1 MTPRRRIRLRR
12 AARFTFWAAGA
23 FLVAFLLFLTVRLIA
38 QDPSPETANRL
49 DVAVAVSGILGG
61 LATVATLAL
70 NVNKARRP
78 RGKRESLLS
87 PHLVEDDLLVD
98 RADEMR
104 DLVTRIGSERIV
116 NCHGQRGAGKSFLL
130 SHLTDVINGHRDP
143 SRGHLVP
150 RGISA
155 ALYFDLADAVGF
167 EQLGTRVCRESL
179 GRTEG
184 SWDDFVEYAKDEFG
198 SRRVLLVLDNV
209 NTPGLWPALGT
220 AVYRY
225 LARRPTDKVV
235 FGSIDPVVLD
245 NLTVEPVSLSGLDPV
260 AIEEL
265 VVARGGEPD
274 RGFLDELHGQ
284 YDGLPFYVR
293 LLTSYAGVLEGDRRT
308 LAVDSV
314 IDGQVIP
321 ELAPETRRLL
331 SYASLFAV
339 VTRQVSLGDLEQC
352 PLANL
357 EAEVDVARRLSL
369 ISPIPEVGQRQI
381 RVHDLVRDAVLRGL
395 DAEVS
400 EAAALLFERAYEQ
413 ERKIEAAFYLMF
425 ADPEEIGAKRFDEVF
440 GYVVRESVASRN
452 YAVLANLQERAK
464 QSVRVMRFLAADRD
478 RHDLFC
484 FGCASELAALGHY
497 PEAEEALH
505 ASSIVNARKGRQ
517 LQFDSELQPELR
529 FLEADLIHLLTRF
542 DEAAV
547 MFEELGEWAGAND
560 RGSLQARCTW
570 AHAHV
575 LRHQGRNLDRILELF
590 EEAISLGEEF
600 DVLFAR
606 AQSIAGASGIKIVT
620 GSVPD
625 DEEDRLTAI
634 EAEIAASMSHDGY
647 MLRIWKAQSRLAW
660 YRGDR
665 ERAFEIVEAAIS
677 RALALNDRALY
688 NLQFERGEFL
698 RLGGQAEQAFGD
710 YELALDF
717 ANGNGDRNLQAN
729 SLLGLVL
736 ADGTVGSWPRH
747 GSAAA
752 ARAVA
757 LRARD
762 LALEADVTM
771 TVEVAERLVAD
782 LDGNLDPTAFRLIVF

>member
-1 MTPRRRIRLRR
+1 MTPRGRIYLRR
-12 AARFTFWAAGA
+12 GARFTLWAAGGL
-23 FLVAFLLFLTVRLIA
+23 LVVCLLLLAAKLIA
-38 QDPSPETANRL
+38 QDPSKETTERL
-49 DVAVAVSGILGG
+49 NVVLTLSGILGG
-61 LATVATLAL
+61 IAAAATFAL
-70 NVNKARRP
+70 NLGQARRP
-78 RGKRESLLS
+78 KGKRSSLIS
-87 PHLVEDDLLVD
+87 PHLIEDDLLVD
-98 RADEMR
+98 RVDEMR
-104 DLVTRIGSERIV
+104 SLVSRIGSNQVV

-130 SHLTDVINGHRDP
+130 GHLTDVINGHRAP
-143 SRGHLVP
+143 SPDHPVP

-167 EQLGTRVCRESL
+167 EQLGARVCQESL
-179 GRTEG
+179 GKADG
-184 SWDDFVEYAKDEFG
+184 SWGDFVEYAKEEFG
-198 SRRVLLVLDNV
+198 RRRVLLVLDNV

-220 AVYRY
+220 AAYRY

-245 NLTVEPVSLSGLDPV
+245 NLTVEPVPLAGLDPV

-265 VVARGGEPD
+265 VVAKGVEPD
-274 RGFLDELHGQ
+274 RRFLVDLHEQ

-293 LLTSYAGVLEGDRRT
+293 LLTSYGGELESDRRT
-308 LAVDSV
+308 AAVDSV

-357 EAEVDVARRLSL
+357 ESEVDLATRLSL
-369 ISPIPEVGQRQI
+369 ISPIPQAGQRQV
-381 RVHDLVRDAVLRGL
+381 RVHDLVRDAVLRVL
-395 DAEVS
+395 TAEVS
-400 EAAALLFERAYEQ
+400 EAAALLFERARQ
-413 ERKIEAAFYLMF
+413 QGRSIEAAFYLMF
-425 ADPEEIGAKRFDEVF
+425 ADPEEIGAERFDEVF
-440 GYVVRESVASRN
+440 GRVVQESVSSRN
-452 YAVLANLQERAK
+452 YAVLSNLQDRAK
-464 QSVRVMRFLAADRD
+464 QSARVMRFLASDRD

-484 FGCASELAALGHY
+484 FGCASELAALGQY
-497 PEAEEALH
+497 PEAEEALQG
-505 ASSIVNARKGRQ
+505 SSIVNARKGRQ
-517 LQFDSELQPELR
+517 LKFDSELQPELR
-529 FLEADLIHLLTRF
+529 FLEADLVHLMTRF
-542 DEAAV
+542 DEAAA
-547 MFEELGEWAGAND
+547 MFEELGEWAESNGRRA
-560 RGSLQARCTW
+560 LQARCTW

-575 LRHQGRNLDRILELF
+575 LRHQGRNLDRVLALF
-590 EEAISLGEEF
+590 EEAIALGEESNQ
-600 DVLFAR
+600 LFAR

-620 GSVPD
+620 DSVPD
-625 DEEDRLTAI
+625 DEEALLASI

-665 ERAFEIVEAAIS
+665 TLAFEIVEAAIS
-677 RALALNDRALY
+677 RALTLNDRALY

-698 RLGGQAEQAFGD
+698 RLGGRADEAFAD
-710 YELALDF
+710 YEFALDF

-736 ADGTVGSWPRH
+736 ADCVADGWPQHGTLAS
-747 GSAAA
+747 
-752 ARAVA
+752 ARAAA

-771 TVEVAERLVAD
+771 TVDIAERVVAKLDDD
-782 LDGNLDPTAFRLIVF
+782 LDSSEFRLIVF